1 MVQGWRQLQLAVPF
15 LLSCMQGQKRPWGWG
30 WGSGQGRVPFQE
42 ENRSQKLF
50 VSHWSLLCDMQLKV
64 EIMDW
69 NKPLEAK
76 DSGYFFY
83 SLST

>member
-1 MVQGWRQLQLAVPF
+1 M
-15 LLSCMQGQKRPWGWG
+15 
-30 WGSGQGRVPFQE
+30 PFQE